1 MNVNKLKI
9 PHPKFNKIN
18 IVKKTFLFPPTII
31 KSMNDIETNTKKKK
45 IQKHTRKSF
54 VNLRT
59 LPITHKLISKEDL
72 IKDLKKIKYINNP
85 LFKKLSTILNE
96 EERIIKTDFNKT
108 NNFSFNFN
116 IFEKENKNKKK
127 LFHSHSYNKIQD
139 ISYLD
144 RYDEIIRDKHSN
156 EIKAQKYIE
165 SINTKLQDKI
175 LIENDINQDLYN
187 LCKKKSEKKLSN
199 SIEIDAKISILNSL
213 RKKNKLIKINSEK
226 SHESKIDIEIKLKK
240 GEEKEKELE
249 KEIEESIKKNKE
261 EEEKNLDLEIQYIQN
276 SNQIHHEIKELQ
288 NELNDNIKSGINYYL
303 EILKKGNDTRKSGL
317 SWVVRRLLNLNY
329 EPKKEDFPNYFDEKM
344 SKFIIE
350 IAKKQ
355 LEKKLLISKYKYHQ
369 NNFLKGVKRNSQF
382 VIKNDNEVSK
392 KNTID
397 KYVMKKVGELLDKH
411 VEFFNTTTPNFNK
424 IDIHENKSKTTFSFN
439 GHYGNSIYTLHKNFL
454 NPPKVKEFNLIMEIK
469 KKIDEYDKELTN
481 IDNQM
486 YEYIQKKELKDYKNL
501 DQNVIKA
508 LFGVQTKYKIKSST
522 IKI

>member
-1 MNVNKLKI
+1 MNLSKLKI

-18 IVKKTFLFPPTII
+18 IVKKNNFLFPPTIL
-31 KSMNDIETNTKKKK
+31 KSMNDIEKNTKKNKIKK
-45 IQKHTRKSF
+45 SPRKSF
-54 VNLRT
+54 VNLT
-59 LPITHKLISKEDL
+59 MLPITHKLISKEDL
-72 IKDLKKIKYINNP
+72 MKDLKKIKYINKP

-127 LFHSHSYNKIQD
+127 LLHSLSYNKTQD

-144 RYDEIIRDKHSN
+144 RYEEIIKDKHSN
-156 EIKAQKYIE
+156 EKKAQKYIE
-165 SINTKLQDKI
+165 SINTTLQNKKLIQ
-175 LIENDINQDLYN
+175 NDINQDLYN
-187 LCKKKSEKKLSN
+187 FCKKKNAKRLNN

-213 RKKNKLIKINSEK
+213 RLKNKLIRSNSEK
-226 SHESKIDIEIKLKK
+226 NHESKIDIELKLKE
-240 GEEKEKELE
+240 GEEKEKKLE
-249 KEIEESIKKNKE
+249 KEIEETIKKNKE

-276 SNQIHHEIKELQ
+276 SNQIHHEIKELEK
-288 NELNDNIKSGINYYL
+288 ELNDNIESGINYYL

-317 SWVVRRLLNLNY
+317 SWVVRRLLKLNY
-329 EPKKEDFPNYFDEKM
+329 EPKKEDFPYYFDEKM

-355 LEKKLLISKYKYHQ
+355 LDKNSLISKYKYHQ
-369 NNFLKGVKRNSQF
+369 NNFLKGIKRNSQF
-382 VIKNDNEVSK
+382 VIKNDDVKSN
-392 KNTID
+392 KNSID

-411 VEFFNTTTPNFNK
+411 VEFFATTTPNFNK
-424 IDIHENKSKTTFSFN
+424 IDIHEHKSKTTFSFN
-439 GHYGNSIYTLHKNFL
+439 GHYGNSILTLHKNFL

-486 YEYIQKKELKDYKNL
+486 YEYIQKKELKDYRNL
-501 DQNVIKA
+501 EQNVIKA
-508 LFGVQTKYKIKSST
+508 LFGVQTKYKINPQF
-522 IKI
+522 